1 MPKLRIFHSAD
12 WHIGKGLGTIDRTDD
27 FRVFIRDFLELVEKR
42 RPDVILLAGD
52 IFDTS
57 MPANSASA
65 SITT

>member
-42 RPDVILLAGD
+42 IRFYLTLAPG
-52 IFDTS
+52 F
-57 MPANSASA
+57 
-65 SITT
+65 